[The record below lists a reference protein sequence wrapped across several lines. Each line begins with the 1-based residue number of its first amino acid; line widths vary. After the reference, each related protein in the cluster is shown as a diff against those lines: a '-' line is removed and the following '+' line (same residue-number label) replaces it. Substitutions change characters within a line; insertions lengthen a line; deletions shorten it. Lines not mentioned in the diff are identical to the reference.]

1 MSLAI
6 LKYLS
11 SKDER
16 YFLWSDNMSNVETV
30 QKGYKLNS
38 PTVSNYTEKMMLK
51 VLFEHKGLETLFE
64 ESRWKSDEV
73 AQALGL
79 PNKLEQEEKLPEIVA
94 ELLKPRYEILQKMPT
109 FSDEN
114 GKQVEENLAQLA
126 SLLSLNE
133 AEMSVLRLS
142 LHLKIES
149 DFSYIFN
156 FFSPKSLPQA
166 VEFLVEFLNIS
177 RDELRPVLKKSS
189 KLFQYG
195 LLQRSYSPTDVDDYV
210 EWGDT
215 LDADEFTLLP
225 FNEEK
230 LLKNSVILSHQPK
243 LNLKQFEYISDT
255 YLMMQNYL
263 QQALEKQQKGVNF
276 LIYGKPGTGK
286 TELAGLL
293 AKTLNLTAYNIAYM
307 DEDGDVIRAE
317 KRLNH
322 CRMAQTLLG
331 RNSKSLLIFD
341 EIEDVFASSF
351 FERSIAQRNKAW
363 MNQLLE
369 NNSVPMIWISNS
381 VNCIDEAFLRRFD
394 FILEMPDLPS
404 KNKVELIRNLAG
416 DKLSVEYIQ
425 HFAKERSLTPAI
437 LDRAIKVANQ
447 VNLQD
452 KTFAEVLLSLF
463 NQTLQSQGKAKIQP
477 LVKGKMTYDL
487 DWVSCKDDIHRL
499 SEGLKRTK
507 KGRICCYGPPGT
519 GKTAWASWLAEQLD
533 MPLLLKQGSDL
544 LDPYVGRT
552 EQKIAAAFEQAK
564 SENGVL
570 VLDEVDSFLFS
581 RDNAQRSWERSQ
593 VNEMLTQIERF
604 EGLLIVST
612 NLMDILDPA
621 ALRRFDL
628 KLKFDYLSAAQ
639 RQDFA
644 QNQAKYLGL
653 GELNEGDLHFIERL
667 NLLTP
672 GDFAA
677 VTRRHQFA
685 PFEEAK
691 SWLNAL
697 QEECEIKPQYNQ
709 TRRIGF

>member
-1 MSLAI
+1 MSLNP

-16 YFLWSDNMSNVETV
+16 YFLWRDNMSNIETA

-51 VLFEHKGLETLFE
+51 VLFEYKGLETLFGE
-64 ESRWKSDEV
+64 ARWNSDEV

-114 GKQVEENLAQLA
+114 GKQAEENLAQLA

-156 FFSPKSLPQA
+156 YFSPKSLPQA

-189 KLFQYG
+189 RLFQYG
-195 LLQRSYSPTDVDDYV
+195 LLQRRYHPSDVDDYV

-225 FNEEK
+225 FDKEK
-230 LLKNSVILSHQPK
+230 LLNNSVILSNQPK
-243 LNLKQFEYISDT
+243 LNLTQFEYIYDT
-255 YLMMQNYL
+255 YLMMRNYL
-263 QQALEKQQKGVNF
+263 QQAVEKQQKGVNF

-307 DEDGDVIRAE
+307 DEDGDVIQAE

-322 CRMAQTLLG
+322 CRIAQTLLG

-363 MNQLLE
+363 LNQLLE
-369 NNSVPMIWISNS
+369 NNNVPMIWISNS
-381 VNCIDEAFLRRFD
+381 VSGIDEAFLRRFD

-404 KNKVELIRNLAG
+404 KNKADLIRNLAS
-416 DKLSVEYIQ
+416 DKLSAEYIQ
-425 HFAKERSLTPAI
+425 HFAKEQSLTPAI

-447 VNLQD
+447 VNLQN

-477 LVKGKMTYDL
+477 LIKGKMTYDL

-544 LDPYVGRT
+544 LDPYVGGT

-628 KLKFDYLSAAQ
+628 KLKFDYLSATQ

-644 QNQAKYLGL
+644 KNQAKYLGL

-677 VTRRHQFA
+677 VARRHQFV
-685 PFEEAK
+685 PFEEPK